1 MAGSVALD
9 AEDRSA
15 FQTATNRRT
24 TDNDH
29 ARTHR
34 PPLTAFRRLSNPS
47 RREVRKRYDE
57 GVGEKTCEE
66 EPASQ
71 RPSNFG
77 KNLKIA
83 MDSLIKH
90 PASVEDAASML
101 RVNGLGPKIAE
112 IVMSVGLFANDRDD
126 LVDIDGDDRDDPDQS
141 QPSSQQQNQKQK
153 QMQKKKKEYVPRL
166 GSANY
171 AFLIVLYREL
181 HDPGRRNPEEDR
193 QHLTKKELM
202 ELAEASGLSS
212 NPINSMGGGSARVY
226 GAQASKTYYNGWSNF
241 KALVNNDLVRAW
253 GVPKKIALTDAG
265 LAVARRLNELTND
278 DCVADGCLVD
288 DTRASVMRD
297 TAPHDGRPVVCER
310 AMPTGAGTGTGTGT
324 VDGCDASTASA
335 EVVMLIDSREQY
347 ARSFVDKLSGA
358 EIRTLAIGDVLW
370 IARNGQEEYVLDYV
384 LERKSIEDLISS
396 VRGGSR
402 YHSQKYR
409 LQQCGIRNLYYLV
422 EGDVESLS
430 SSTDYK
436 LVGTAC
442 AKTSIIDHFNVLRP
456 KSFAGT
462 LALLSRM
469 TRSIRKRMMTDMMTE
484 GSSGASGPGGAS
496 PLATWARRNGLM
508 TFDEFQAR
516 CVGLQKGSNTVQEV
530 WSVMLNEVPGLG
542 RWVLILSSMASIEAQ
557 TRCSQLSLTRSLA
570 LALTHSRRVAVE
582 GRVFSDPRHRTCHG
596 FYAGMVKGPGAVG
609 GGSEPPPASQ
619 ASTGSK
625 ASSKKIESI
634 LNALFYTRR

>member
-1 MAGSVALD
+1 
-9 AEDRSA
+9 
-15 FQTATNRRT
+15 
-24 TDNDH
+24 
-29 ARTHR
+29 
-34 PPLTAFRRLSNPS
+34 
-47 RREVRKRYDE
+47 
-57 GVGEKTCEE
+57 
-66 EPASQ
+66 
-71 RPSNFG
+71 
-77 KNLKIA
+77 
-83 MDSLIKH
+83 MDSLVTH

-126 LVDIDGDDRDDPDQS
+126 LDGIDGDRDDRDDPDQS

-153 QMQKKKKEYVPRL
+153 QIQMQKKKKEYVPRL

-181 HDPGRRNPEEDR
+181 HDPGRRNRGTEEDR

-202 ELAEASGLSS
+202 DLAEASGLSS

-253 GVPKKIALTDAG
+253 GVPKRIALTDAG

-297 TAPHDGRPVVCER
+297 PAPHDGRPVVCER
-310 AMPTGAGTGTGTGT
+310 EMPTGAGTGTGTGT

-347 ARSFVDKLSGA
+347 AKSFVDKLSGA

-384 LERKSIEDLISS
+384 LERKSIEDLILS

-409 LQQCGIRNLYYLV
+409 LHQCGIRNLYYLV

-442 AKTSIIDHFNVLRP
+442 AKTSIIDRFNVLRP

-469 TRSIRKRMMTDMMTE
+469 TRSIRKRMMTDMMTA
-484 GSSGASGPGGAS
+484 GFSGASGPGGAS

-516 CVGLQKGSNTVQEV
+516 CVGLEKGSNTVQEV

-542 RWVLILSSMASIEAQ
+542 RWVLILSSMASIQGQ
-557 TRCSQLSLTRSLA
+557 TRCSRLSLAHSLA
-570 LALTHSRRVAVE
+570 RSRPHSLAQGGRRGAGLFRSPAPHLPRVLRWYGQGSG
-582 GRVFSDPRHRTCHG
+582 GRRGRERAAGEPGLDG
-596 FYAGMVKGPGAVG
+596 FQGQLEKD
-609 GGSEPPPASQ
+609 
-619 ASTGSK
+619 
-625 ASSKKIESI
+625 
-634 LNALFYTRR
+634 